1 MTAVADEIQ
10 IDEAVLRGNVVR
22 PGAQEYDVHRKIW
35 NGAFDKHPAVIVR
48 CAGVSDVIAAVKFG
62 RASGLPVA
70 VALGSIAQIPL
81 VEIEPTDP
89 LTMITITVVLSAVAL
104 TACVVPARKA
114 ARVDPMIALR
124 SE

>member
-1 MTAVADEIQ
+1 MAIGAGRWDVSWMF
-10 IDEAVLRGNVVR
+10 LRTGLMQL
-22 PGAQEYDVHRKIW
+22 GLGLLI
-35 NGAFDKHPAVIVR
+35 
-48 CAGVSDVIAAVKFG
+48 
-62 RASGLPVA
+62 GLPVA

-89 LTMITITVVLSAVAL
+89 VTMIAITVVLSAVAL
-104 TACVVPARKA
+104 MACVVPARKA